1 MNRFKSLAML
11 ICAVSLMMGAV
22 SCKKEDAVKTGEKM
36 TIGASISRSGNGGT
50 KTGLEPHE
58 GYCDV
63 VWSPADKIMLYSQ
76 TAGETFYISEGMGT
90 TEASFAG
97 LKPGDAPYYG
107 FYPASGCTCTG
118 VGKFTIGIPASKP
131 YSDFIEN
138 AGPMAGYSE
147 DGKTLAFQNAMSWLN
162 IGFTG
167 DATIKSVELTDKSGK
182 CLNGTLQVTVND
194 DHTLTTEM
202 TGGTSTLSIV
212 STAGVPLNNDEPVVF
227 KFLVPA
233 GAFTGEKNVEI
244 KVTTE
249 SSIPKTFTRTL
260 QDGIAAG
267 KVYNANIKT
276 KIKQPGFSV
285 TNGKRVFF
293 SPGNL
298 QCLPCEKKW
307 QFASKQWERCDNN
320 TSDHLLDVS
329 KYTASGTSWID
340 WFAWGTSGN
349 DHGAISFQPW
359 SFDGLSNTN
368 YMAYG
373 DINKDLNADDGSAD
387 WGYGKTINGKNDW
400 RTLSYD
406 EWYYLLNSRE
416 NAVGLKS
423 TGNINGV
430 NGAIFLPDEWICPE
444 GASFI
449 PNATDY
455 ATNTYTE
462 EQWEVMES
470 AGAAF
475 LPAAGSFDANSLPRF
490 ITMINQWGWY
500 WSTTHDGKTATD
512 SGTPNAFYAAGGLVI
527 IPGNI
532 FTAMGCDRSDGFSV
546 RLVRDAD

>member
-162 IGFTG
+162 ISFTG

-202 TGGTSTLSIV
+202 TDGTSTLSIV

-285 TNGKRVFF
+285 ANGKRVFF

-298 QCLPCEKKW
+298 QYLPCEKKW
-307 QFASKQWERCDNN
+307 QFASKQWEICDDDESNHHIDE
-320 TSDHLLDVS
+320 SI
-329 KYTASGTSWID
+329 YTETGISWID
-340 WFAWGTSGN
+340 LFGWGTSDN
-349 DHGAISFQPW
+349 NHGAITYQPW
-359 SFDGLSNTN
+359 KLDRDSNTHFK
-368 YMAYG
+368 AYG
-373 DINKDLNADDGSAD
+373 DIDKDLDAQEPRLAD
-387 WGYGKTINGKNDW
+387 WGYGKTIGGENDW
-400 RTLSYD
+400 KTLSD
-406 EWYYLLNSRE
+406 NEWNYLLNSRE

-430 NGAIFLPDEWICPE
+430 NGAIFLPDEWILPE
-444 GASFI
+444 GASFT
-449 PNATDY
+449 PNAADY

-475 LPAAGSFDANSLPRF
+475 LPAAGALDANSDERLLAQVNF
-490 ITMINQWGWY
+490 AGWY
-500 WSTTHDGKTATD
+500 WTTKHDGQTAPGD
-512 SGTPNAFYAAGGLVI
+512 GGPYYAAYGMVI
-527 IPGNI
+527 TGSGV
-532 FTAMGCDRSDGFSV
+532 FVWGACDRSDGFSV